1 MKMTSAPNRAAR
13 HGGQAGYGRVH
24 HAKLEPAF
32 RGHPS
37 GRIRELALRASSKS
51 DSAIT
56 FNKFRNF
63 VKPTPQISPDQRNSS
78 CDNRTLDDCGNYPSR
93 DSHFQSPTEPCG

>member
-32 RGHPS
+32 RGTQWSNQPVS
-37 GRIRELALRASSKS
+37 LARIFQIR
-51 DSAIT
+51 
-56 FNKFRNF
+56 FGNNF
-63 VKPTPQISPDQRNSS
+63 QQISKLYETNTS
-78 CDNRTLDDCGNYPSR
+78 N
-93 DSHFQSPTEPCG
+93 